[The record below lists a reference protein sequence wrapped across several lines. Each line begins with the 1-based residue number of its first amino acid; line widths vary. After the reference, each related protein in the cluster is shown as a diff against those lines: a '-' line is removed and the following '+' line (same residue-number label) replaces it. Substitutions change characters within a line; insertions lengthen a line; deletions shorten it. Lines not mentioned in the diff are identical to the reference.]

1 MTFESLGLSPD
12 MLSAL
17 SRKGFEEPT
26 PIQALAIP
34 RLLGAGRAIAARA
47 RTGTG
52 KTAAFGI
59 PLIEKL
65 SAPMPEGRHLAQ
77 ALVLVP
83 TRELAIQVTEE
94 ISSLKFGPRP
104 RLACLYGGA
113 SIGEQLRRLSQGVD
127 IVVGTPGRILDHLGR
142 GSLDLSQLQYF
153 ILDEADEMLD
163 MGFIDD
169 IRAVMETANPE
180 ARTLLFSATLAP
192 AVLDILG
199 DRTSDIDILE
209 DATETLPTELAE
221 QLWIEVHPRDKLEAL
236 SRIVDAEE
244 DFFGLVFVST
254 KVEADR
260 VAASLAER
268 GYEAEGLHGDLSQ
281 DARERVLA
289 KFRDRR
295 LSILVATDVAARGL
309 DIEKLSHVIN
319 WSLPHDPESYLH
331 RIGRTGR
338 AGNTGTAI
346 TFVTPEEY
354 RLLFR
359 IKSISGKKLK
369 KALVPQ
375 VDEILAGKKERLAAK
390 IGAKVA
396 ELAGD
401 EAKAERWKSLA
412 KELLG
417 NLGAEEALAAA
428 LAEGFKDDFDPDRY
442 RELTEV
448 SVDGTGTSRL
458 YIAYGRRD
466 GAEPK
471 SVVTLVKR
479 LSGLHDRY
487 IGSVEVYENFSFV
500 SVPYASAG
508 AIIDEARKSGDSPL
522 VKKALPRGASA
533 SAGRREGSN
542 SGPGME
548 RRPGEKPEGWSPAR
562 GQRRGKPFI
571 STGTGPAGP
580 SRHPAMK
587 RKHKGE

>member
-1 MTFESLGLSPD
+1 MVISIAS
-12 MLSAL
+12 
-17 SRKGFEEPT
+17 
-26 PIQALAIP
+26 
-34 RLLGAGRAIAARA
+34 AIAARA

-65 SAPMPEGRHLAQ
+65 SGPQPEGRHPAH
-77 ALVLVP
+77 ALILVP

-94 ISSLKFGPRP
+94 ISSLRFGARP

-113 SIGEQLRRLSQGVD
+113 SIGEQLKRLAQGVD
-127 IVVGTPGRILDHLGR
+127 IIVGTPGRVLDHLGR
-142 GSLDLSQLQYF
+142 GSIDLSCLQFF

-169 IRAVMETANPE
+169 IRAVMETVCAE
-180 ARTLLFSATLAP
+180 ARMLLFSATLAP

-199 DRTSDIDILE
+199 DRTQDIEVLE
-209 DATETLPTELAE
+209 DSSETLPTELAE

-236 SRIVDAEE
+236 SRIVDSEE

-260 VAASLAER
+260 VAAQLAER

-281 DARERVLA
+281 DARERVLG
-289 KFRDRR
+289 KFKDKR

-346 TFVTPEEY
+346 TFVTPQEY

-359 IKSISGKKLK
+359 IRSMSGTKLK
-369 KALVPQ
+369 KSSVPE
-375 VDEILAGKKERLAAK
+375 VDEIIARKRGRLISRIATKAS
-390 IGAKVA
+390 
-396 ELAGD
+396 ELADD
-401 EAKAERWKSLA
+401 EAKAERWRGLA
-412 KELLG
+412 RELLSG
-417 NLGAEEALAAA
+417 LDAEEVLTAV
-428 LAEGFKDDFDPDRY
+428 LAEGFKDDFDRDRY

-448 SVDGTGTSRL
+448 SVDEAGTSRL
-458 YIAYGRRD
+458 FIAYGKRD
-466 GAEPK
+466 GANPK
-471 SVVTLVKR
+471 SVVALVKR
-479 LSGLHDRY
+479 LSDLQDRY

-500 SVPYASAG
+500 TVPYKAAEH
-508 AIIDEARKSGDSPL
+508 IIEEAKRSGTFPL
-522 VKKALPRGASA
+522 VKKAIPRTPGGS
-533 SAGRREGSN
+533 GRRNGGEAQG
-542 SGPGME
+542 
-548 RRPGEKPEGWSPAR
+548 RPESWSPTRTQKRNFERKAPGAGFSGEVFAHRVSAPGVATPDAATPRKAAPKETTPGAAAPKKAAR
-562 GQRRGKPFI
+562 YPG
-571 STGTGPAGP
+571 A
-580 SRHPAMK
+580 K
-587 RKHKGE
+587 RKNKDETHE